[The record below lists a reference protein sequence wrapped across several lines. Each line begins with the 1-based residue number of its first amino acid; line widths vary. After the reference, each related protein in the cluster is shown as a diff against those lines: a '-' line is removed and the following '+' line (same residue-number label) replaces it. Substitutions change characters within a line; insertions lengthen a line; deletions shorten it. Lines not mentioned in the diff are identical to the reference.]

1 MPNHIHVE
9 LMGTGII
16 PALPVAVV
24 ILAAGRSS
32 RMGKGENHK
41 LLATFDGVPLVRK
54 SVLNVL
60 SCQCSRVYVV
70 TGHRHDE
77 VLKAICDLPVEVV
90 RNEDYA
96 SGMAASLRVGVAR
109 AQKDRPDG
117 IMIALADMP
126 AITDLHLNLLIDA
139 FRKNGGSHVVRAVA
153 NGCRISFRISRVTL
167 ARAF

>member
-1 MPNHIHVE
+1 M
-9 LMGTGII
+9 
-16 PALPVAVV
+16 
-24 ILAAGRSS
+24 
-32 RMGKGENHK
+32 
-41 LLATFDGVPLVRK
+41 
-54 SVLNVL
+54 
-60 SCQCSRVYVV
+60 
-70 TGHRHDE
+70 
-77 VLKAICDLPVEVV
+77 LKAICDLPVEVV

>member
-32 RMGKGENHK
+32 RMGKGEKHK

-54 SVLNVL
+54 SVLIVL

-70 TGHRHDE
+70 T
-77 VLKAICDLPVEVV
+77 
-90 RNEDYA
+90 
-96 SGMAASLRVGVAR
+96 
-109 AQKDRPDG
+109 RPQ
-117 IMIALADMP
+117 A
-126 AITDLHLNLLIDA
+126 
-139 FRKNGGSHVVRAVA
+139 
-153 NGCRISFRISRVTL
+153 
-167 ARAF
+167 